1 MKKLLS
7 ILAIIGLLNINN
19 FSVIAQSNNV
29 IPSEVASDSLTTDS
43 AMTDSAMTDSAI
55 TDSTEASEEVL
66 PAETEE
72 VERSKFSPS
81 FKRKVH

>member
-7 ILAIIGLLNINN
+7 IIAIIGLLNPINT
-19 FSVIAQSNNV
+19 SVIAQSNNV
-29 IPSEVASDSLTTDS
+29 ITSEVAKDSLTTDS

-66 PAETEE
+66 PQPA
-72 VERSKFSPS
+72 SP
-81 FKRKVH
+81 R